1 MQIFKHGLHNS
12 LSLKKLNINNCGL
25 EDSAWYIEMLS
36 YNKSLIELTIRQS
49 VIHEGGLSELVKGLV
64 LQNIS
69 LQILNIDEHMTR
81 AIERQNRIGIA
92 KPTKIFRSRQS

>member
-1 MQIFKHGLHNS
+1 LWTGG
-12 LSLKKLNINNCGL
+12 LSLV
-25 EDSAWYIEMLS
+25 EMLS

-49 VIHEGGLSELVKGLV
+49 VIHEGGLSELAKGLV

-69 LQILNIDEHMTR
+69 LQVLNTDEHTTR
-81 AIERQNRIGIA
+81 AEIERQNRIGIA